1 FDGLRRESWAAEG
14 LLRNSRD
21 VPGWAMG
28 QSNAERQRRWR
39 ERRQAL
45 VEGARETVERE
56 LIAAAEEGEQLS
68 DAERVALAA
77 KLADMANRHLWRAHE
92 LAQLAMKVRVPG

>member
-1 FDGLRRESWAAEG
+1 MGS
-14 LLRNSRD
+14 
-21 VPGWAMG
+21 MG

-56 LIAAAEEGEQLS
+56 LIAAAEGCEQLS
-68 DAERVALAA
+68 DVERSALAD
-77 KLADMANRHLWRAHE
+77 KLADRAMDHLHRSRE
-92 LAQLAMKVRVPG
+92 LARVAMRVRHR

>member
-1 FDGLRRESWAAEG
+1 
-14 LLRNSRD
+14 
-21 VPGWAMG
+21 MG

-39 ERRQAL
+39 ERREAL
-45 VEGARETVERE
+45 VKANPEMAERE
-56 LIAAAEEGEQLS
+56 LMQAAEECEQLS
-68 DAERVALAA
+68 DAERIALAD

>member
-1 FDGLRRESWAAEG
+1 
-14 LLRNSRD
+14 
-21 VPGWAMG
+21 MG

-39 ERRQAL
+39 ERREAL
-45 VEGARETVERE
+45 VKANPEVAERE
-56 LIAAAEEGEQLS
+56 LMQAAEECEQLS
-68 DAERVALAA
+68 DAERVALAD

>member
-1 FDGLRRESWAAEG
+1 
-14 LLRNSRD
+14 
-21 VPGWAMG
+21 MG

-56 LIAAAEEGEQLS
+56 LIAAAEGCAQLS
-68 DAERVALAA
+68 DAERIALAD

-92 LAQLAMKVRVPG
+92 LAKLAMRVRYRET